1 MVRYGM
7 IESFAC
13 AETEQFFQGWRS
25 RRLPTEI
32 QRTARRKLL
41 QLQAATQL
49 QEMTVPPGNRLEALK
64 GGRAGQHSI
73 RINDQWRICF
83 RWESGAHEVEIVDY
97 H

>member
-1 MVRYGM
+1 MVVCEM
-7 IESFAC
+7 IESFAG
-13 AETEQFFQGWRS
+13 AETEKIFRGQVS
-25 RRLPTEI
+25 RRLPMDI

-49 QEMTVPPGNRLEALK
+49 LDMAVPPGNRLEALK
-64 GGRAGQHSI
+64 GSRAGQSSV